1 MTTIDILVG
10 ENSLISDTFVLFEPL
25 IVSKSPIVGAPHH
38 DKYIFFVFSR
48 AQFMHEFQPYPKL
61 DQQLLSA
68 SSGSGK
74 KKRPRPD
81 LHHGEPF
88 RPTYVYEMLT
98 KISST
103 LSTKV

>member
-1 MTTIDILVG
+1 
-10 ENSLISDTFVLFEPL
+10 
-25 IVSKSPIVGAPHH
+25 
-38 DKYIFFVFSR
+38 
-48 AQFMHEFQPYPKL
+48 MHEFQPYPKL
-61 DQQLLSA
+61 DQQQQLLSA
-68 SSGSGK
+68 SSMPGK

-88 RPTYVYEMLT
+88 RPTYVYEILT